1 MILNIPLI
9 IPTDTMPISEKQKE
23 LSVNFINALTKIL
36 DIVDE
41 ISQHIPEGK
50 YVEIMKQLKISHNSN
65 GELMDTI
72 RNAVCEI
79 NNTEQVRTA
88 RRQAEMTVIIPKP
101 VKTKFKH
108 ICPLCDTRVLN
119 IKEHQASNKCS
130 EIQKTKKL
138 SAKSGKE
145 ETNKI
150 SFMKDK
156 IFNIECWLEHY
167 HYKQLIKNWKNN
179 MD

>member
-1 MILNIPLI
+1 LNIPFI
-9 IPTDTMPISEKQKE
+9 TPTDTMPISQKQKE
-23 LSVNFINALTKIL
+23 ISVKFVNALTKIL
-36 DIVDE
+36 DIIDE
-41 ISQHIPEGK
+41 ISPHIPEGK

-101 VKTKFKH
+101 LTTKFKH

-119 IKEHQASNKCS
+119 VKEHQASNKCS
-130 EIQKTKKL
+130 AIQDTKRL
-138 SAKSGKE
+138 SAKSGKQQ
-145 ETNKI
+145 TNRI
-150 SFMKDK
+150 SFMEDK
-156 IFNIECWLEHY
+156 IFNIEYFQDHY
-167 HYKQLIKNWKNN
+167 YYKQLIKNWKNN
-179 MD
+179 MN